1 MENKMKNR
9 LILVVEDSPTNMRFI
24 TDTLKGEGYTRI
36 ITAPD
41 GEDALLKA
49 AEQKPHLMILD
60 VILPGK
66 NGYQVCR
73 QIRTSPETR
82 NIRVLM
88 LTSKDQDS
96 DRFWGMKQGAD
107 AYMTKPCDRADLL
120 SHVAKLM
127 AS

>member
-9 LILVVEDSPTNMRFI
+9 LILVVEDSPTHMRFI
-24 TDTLKGEGYTRI
+24 TDTLKGEGYSRI
-36 ITAPD
+36 ITAAD
-41 GEDALLKA
+41 GEEALVKA

-73 QIRTSPETR
+73 QIRNAPDTH

-107 AYMTKPCDRADLL
+107 VYMTKPCDRADLL
-120 SHVAKLM
+120 RHVAKLM
-127 AS
+127 ET

>member
-1 MENKMKNR
+1 MKNR

-73 QIRTSPETR
+73 QIRNSPETR
-82 NIRVLM
+82 DIRVLM

-107 AYMTKPCDRADLL
+107 VYMTKPCDRADLL
-120 SHVAKLM
+120 NHVAKLM